1 MKNKLQISIIL
12 EYFWLI
18 IFILAGMKGLVD
30 TVKSGI
36 STSYVF
42 FIMSFLAL
50 LLYLARRSLRK
61 KENRK
66 DLS

>member
-1 MKNKLQISIIL
+1 
-12 EYFWLI
+12 
-18 IFILAGMKGLVD
+18 MKGLVD
-30 TVKSGI
+30 TFKLGI

-66 DLS
+66 N